1 MSDFKSVIDFCIS
14 LLNTRIS
21 FDSFSFTFGQCWLG
35 LACLAIVIG
44 FVSNLFDL

>member
-1 MSDFKSVIDFCIS
+1 MNDIKSVIELCIN

-21 FDSFSFTFGQCWLG
+21 FDIFSFTFGQVWLG

-44 FVSNLFDL
+44 FVVKLFDI